1 MQKDKEADV
10 ISTLTKLYVDT
21 VDNSLK
27 ILSVNSSELTK
38 AEIQSL
44 IPGITIYRIDQPR
57 QQLNTSSERERGL
70 HVREKV
76 KVPRRRGWMKTNY
89 NMPLVSFLIHHLCSW
104 CSMVQEI

>member
-1 MQKDKEADV
+1 M
-10 ISTLTKLYVDT
+10 DT

-27 ILSVNSSELTK
+27 TQILSVNSSKLTK

-44 IPGITIYRIDQPR
+44 IPGITIYRIDQAR

-89 NMPLVSFLIHHLCSW
+89 NMPLVSFLIHRICSW